1 MQYSHP
7 YTIRLRGLI
16 RALRYLPLLI
26 LPVLSGCKKF
36 LNVQPVTDV
45 SDQVTIVDTTSSETA
60 VRGMY
65 RAMAGGFTAAGGTG
79 TGSYYG
85 GLYETFGYLGGDDI
99 VWTGSQSVIQQF
111 ISHQIVADNDNLESV
126 WTGIYQTINQ
136 ANQVIAKVPLV
147 VDPTF
152 ATGQQS
158 QLTGEGY
165 FIRALCYFDLARAWG
180 GVPITLTPTPSS
192 ASAEQ
197 KGSILRS
204 TLAQTYAQVLSDLN
218 AADSLMLMPTTQNP
232 VRANKETAWALK
244 ARYYLYQQNWAE
256 AESYATQVLAD
267 TKNYQLLTPFNSW
280 FQPAST
286 VATRESVLELS
297 YNPTYLNGSRTDW
310 QPPATGGTRQWAP
323 GDSIVTLLN
332 DPTIGGG
339 RSAFVAQTNTGLW
352 YGNLFYRSPAT
363 DPSYIIRI
371 AEVYLIRAEARA
383 QQGEFS
389 GALSDLDAVRTRA
402 GLANSTAVT
411 QGDIL
416 LAIENENR
424 AEFAL
429 EPHRWFD
436 LVRTGRAQAV
446 LGITD
451 PNMLLFPIPSQEI
464 TLSNGVLAQNPGY

>member
-1 MQYSHP
+1 V
-7 YTIRLRGLI
+7 
-16 RALRYLPLLI
+16 LRYLPLLI

-36 LNVQPVTDV
+36 LSVQPVTDV
-45 SDQVTIVDTTSSETA
+45 SDEVTIVDATSSETA
-60 VRGMY
+60 VRGVY
-65 RAMAGGFTAAGGTG
+65 RSLAGGFTAAGGTG

-152 ATGQQS
+152 AAGQQN

-165 FIRALCYFDLARAWG
+165 FIRALSYFDLARVWG
-180 GVPITLTPTPSS
+180 GVPITLTPTTSPT
-192 ASAEQ
+192 Q
-197 KGSILRS
+197 KNGIARS

-218 AADSLMLMPTTQNP
+218 AADSLMELPTSQNP

-267 TKNYQLLTPFNSW
+267 VTNYQLLTPFNSW
-280 FQPAST
+280 FQPASA
-286 VATRESVLELS
+286 VATKESVFELS
-297 YNPTYLNGSRTDW
+297 YNATYQNSSRGNW
-310 QPPATGGTRQWAP
+310 QPPANGGTRQWAP
-323 GDSIVTLLN
+323 GDSIVSLLTN
-332 DPTIGGG
+332 PTIGGG
-339 RSAFVAQTNTGLW
+339 RSAFVAQTITSLW

-383 QQGEFS
+383 QQGELS

-402 GLANSTAVT
+402 GLANSTAAT
-411 QGDIL
+411 QSDIL
-416 LAIENENR
+416 QAIYNENR
-424 AEFAL
+424 VEFAL

-436 LVRTGRAQAV
+436 LVRWGQAQSV

-464 TLSNGVLAQNPGY
+464 TLSNGTLAQNPGY

>member
-1 MQYSHP
+1 M
-7 YTIRLRGLI
+7 
-16 RALRYLPLLI
+16 LRYLPLLL

-36 LNVQPVTDV
+36 LNVLPVTDV
-45 SDQVTIVDTTSSETA
+45 SDQVTIVDATSSETA
-60 VRGMY
+60 VRGIY
-65 RAMAGGFTAAGGTG
+65 RALAGGFTASGGTG

-99 VWTGSQSVIQQF
+99 AWTGSQSVIQQF

-152 ATGQQS
+152 TAGQQN
-158 QLTGEGY
+158 QLIGEGY
-165 FIRALCYFDLARAWG
+165 FVRALCYFDLARCWG
-180 GVPITLTPTPSS
+180 GVPITLTPTTS
-192 ASAEQ
+192 ATQ
-197 KGSILRS
+197 KNGIARS
-204 TLAQTYAQVLSDLN
+204 TLAQTWAQVLSDLN
-218 AADSLMLMPTTQNP
+218 TADSLMQLPTSQNP

-267 TKNYQLLTPFNSW
+267 VTNYQLLTPFNSW
-280 FQPAST
+280 FQPASA
-286 VATRESVLELS
+286 VATKESVFELS
-297 YNPTYLNGSRTDW
+297 YNATYQNSSRGNW
-310 QPPATGGTRQWAP
+310 QPPANGGTRQWAP
-323 GDSIVTLLN
+323 GDSIANLLN
-332 DPTIGGG
+332 DSTIGGG
-339 RSAFVAQTNTGLW
+339 RSAFVAKTNTGLW

-383 QQGEFS
+383 QEGNLS
-389 GALSDLDAVRTRA
+389 GALSDLNAVRFRS
-402 GLANSTAVT
+402 GLANSTAAT
-411 QGDIL
+411 QSDIL

-424 AEFAL
+424 VEFAL

-464 TLSNGVLAQNPGY
+464 TLSNGVLTQNPGY

>member
-1 MQYSHP
+1 MKY
-7 YTIRLRGLI
+7 IRKNYWLL
-16 RALRYLPLLI
+16 ALTLLC
-26 LPVLSGCKKF
+26 GCKKY
-36 LNVQPVTDV
+36 LNVLPVTDV
-45 SDQVTIVDTTSSETA
+45 SDQVTIVDATSSETA
-60 VRGMY
+60 VRGVY
-65 RAMAGGFTAAGGTG
+65 RALAGGFTASGGTG

-152 ATGQQS
+152 AAGQQN

-165 FIRALCYFDLARAWG
+165 FIRALCYFDLARCWG
-180 GVPITLTPTPSS
+180 GVPITLTPTTS
-192 ASAEQ
+192 ATQ
-197 KGSILRS
+197 KNGIARS
-204 TLAQTYAQVLSDLN
+204 TLAQTWAQVLSDLN
-218 AADSLMLMPTTQNP
+218 TADSLMELPASQNP

-267 TKNYQLLTPFNSW
+267 VTNYQLLTPFNSW
-280 FQPAST
+280 FQPASA
-286 VATRESVLELS
+286 VATKESVFELA
-297 YNPTYLNGSRTDW
+297 YNATYLNSSRTDW

-323 GDSIVTLLN
+323 GDSIASLLTN
-332 DPTIGGG
+332 PAIGGG
-339 RSAFVAQTNTGLW
+339 RSAFVAQTSTGLW

-383 QQGEFS
+383 QQGDLS
-389 GALSDLDAVRTRA
+389 GALTDLNAVRTRA
-402 GLANSTAVT
+402 GLANSTAAT
-411 QGDIL
+411 QSDIL

-424 AEFAL
+424 VEFAL

-436 LVRTGRAQAV
+436 LVRWGQAQSV

-464 TLSNGVLAQNPGY
+464 TLSNGVLTQNPGY